1 MAKKKTVKL
10 DKKKIPKHIGI
21 IMDGNRR
28 WAAKRGLTAMEGHQA
43 GVKALIKIVE
53 HCLDLGVE
61 TLTIYALSTE
71 NWRKRAK
78 KEVEG
83 LFNLLVRAVDEK
95 KEEYKKKGVKLA
107 VIGDFQAFPRKVV
120 KAIEEMLAIVKTHER
135 LKVNVALN
143 YGGRDEILRAVKRII
158 EQDIPA
164 NKINEEMFG
173 KFLYTN
179 GEPDPDFLIR
189 TGGEERLSNF
199 LLWQL
204 SYSELYFTNT
214 LWPDFSPRR
223 LDQAIIQ
230 YQKRQRR
237 FGGGKFEVYKPKKS
251 LASRKRSGESGRASK
266 KQK

>member
-1 MAKKKTVKL
+1 MVEIRL

-28 WAAKRGLTAMEGHQA
+28 WAAKRGLAAMQGHEA
-43 GVKALIKIVE
+43 GVKALIKIVD

-83 LFNLLVRAVDEK
+83 LFNLLVKAVAEK

-107 VIGDFQAFPRKVV
+107 VLGNFQAFPRKVV

-143 YGGRDEILRAVKRII
+143 YGGRDEIIRAVKKII
-158 EQDIPA
+158 EEDIPA
-164 NKINEEMFG
+164 KKINEKMFG
-173 KFLYTN
+173 EFLYTN
-179 GEPDPDFLIR
+179 DERDPDLMIR
-189 TGGEERLSNF
+189 TGGQERLSNF

-204 SYSELYFTNT
+204 SYSELYFTDT
-214 LWPDFSPRR
+214 LWPDFSPKK
-223 LDQAIIQ
+223 LDQAIAE

-237 FGGGKFEVYKPKKS
+237 FGGGKYEVYKTRKS
-251 LASRKRSGESGRASK
+251 SVGRKPLEESGQASK